1 MRLKDRVQGIFRN
14 QLTVL
19 AMSIFCE
26 DNMEWMRYVH
36 PVLVRK
42 LHFNPEVEYVLGIT
56 VLLNC
61 MNTGINLT

>member
-1 MRLKDRVQGIFRN
+1 
-14 QLTVL
+14 
-19 AMSIFCE
+19 
-26 DNMEWMRYVH
+26 
-36 PVLVRK
+36 